1 MKKKFTSTMLPKIG
15 TNDLSSFKHNLASK
29 ESEVDEMVTMVD
41 YHYDVQ
47 PVIYTLDCTNNL
59 SQLNPSNMLTYMGM
73 GTDMMSTMA
82 NSGVFTEMLDDE
94 DTVKSQY
101 KILEGRWPKKYN
113 EVILI
118 LPSENEISDLLLY
131 SLGLRD
137 GADQNRYGLVQ
148 GDDPSHVLCLVG
160 TADDAVGGDCKLC
173 ILL

>member
-1 MKKKFTSTMLPKIG
+1 MLLSMVAGDGEEDKEGIVKEQQYISTMLSKIV
-15 TNDLSSFKHNLASK
+15 TNDLTSFKHYLENK
-29 ESEVDEMVTMVD
+29 KDKVDEMVTMID

-94 DTVKSQY
+94 DTVKNQY

-113 EVILI
+113 EV
-118 LPSENEISDLLLY
+118 
-131 SLGLRD
+131 
-137 GADQNRYGLVQ
+137 V
-148 GDDPSHVLCLVG
+148 
-160 TADDAVGGDCKLC
+160 
-173 ILL
+173 